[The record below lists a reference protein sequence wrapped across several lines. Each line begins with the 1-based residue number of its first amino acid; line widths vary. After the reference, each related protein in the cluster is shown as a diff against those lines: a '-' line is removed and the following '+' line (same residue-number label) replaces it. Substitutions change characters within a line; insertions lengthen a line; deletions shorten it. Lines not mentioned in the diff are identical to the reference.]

1 MLGRRLLNELAA
13 ISESFVLVLDDYHH
27 IDQPAVHELVGRLLR
42 YPPPSLHLVILTRR
56 DPNLALSSL
65 RARHRLL
72 EIRPEDLRFD
82 RRQTAAFMENAL
94 GLSLSGPALA
104 RLHSATEGWPVSLRL
119 AAVAL
124 RHGSDAEELIRG
136 LGGDS
141 GQIREYLV
149 EEILASQPA
158 EIRES
163 LYKISIL
170 ERFCAPLCESVCGPC
185 HVEGVTPDCA
195 PVFDGLLQGAGLL
208 TVPLDADREWC
219 RFHHLFQE
227 FLERQLERRTS
238 AAERAA
244 LHRRAS
250 AWLARSGLIEEAL
263 RHALA
268 SGDVDS
274 AVRLVDERGDETMN
288 RQQWHRLKGWLELFP
303 AEVVEAT
310 PHLLLLKALSFNY
323 RYRWAEAW
331 KILDQAEPLVAA
343 TPPEAASGRRLRGI
357 LAAVRCHRCYFAG
370 EAERAVAC
378 GERALALLPPAAH
391 DLRAF
396 ATTVLAL
403 SLQMR
408 GDLDRACRFLYDAL
422 EELPDHRGTLSPRV
436 FAILGLVHWVDG
448 DLGSLEQVA
457 SNLLKLGE
465 QLDLRES
472 REWAGYFLG
481 VVHYQRGELEAAR
494 EHLATAVEKRFLA
507 RTVVFLHGTT
517 VLALCRLAQG
527 RGDEARD
534 LAESLVAHMLE
545 TGNTFA
551 LPLAR
556 AFVAEIALRQGRL
569 TEARDW
575 LRKLPRRGTGET
587 AEPESILPMVMAYMP
602 QLTLVKVLLADARPE
617 SMSRA
622 ETLLARLHEHAS
634 RVHNRRCRIEVLA
647 LQALLHQA
655 REDEPA
661 ALEALEEAVTLAQP
675 GGFVRLF
682 VDLGPPMADLLD
694 RLELDDEAAR
704 YVEQIRTAFPG
715 GGTLPAAGSAAGAGQ
730 RLPSRGQPLLGRE
743 LLSRRELEVLA
754 GVARRLSNKEIA
766 GELGISSG
774 TVKRHTHNI
783 YAKLGTSD
791 RREVVARAIEL
802 DLLPA
807 G

>member
-104 RLHSATEGWPVSLRL
+104 RLHSSTEGWPVSLRL

-124 RHGSDAEELIRG
+124 RHGRDAEGLIRG

-163 LYKISIL
+163 LYKVSIL
-170 ERFCAPLCESVCGPC
+170 ERFCAPLCESVCGP
-185 HVEGVTPDCA
+185 HRVEGVTPDCA
-195 PVFDGLLQGAGLL
+195 PAFDGLLQGAGLL

-227 FLERQLERRTS
+227 LLERQLERRTS

-268 SGDVDS
+268 GGDVDA
-274 AVRLVDERGDETMN
+274 AVRLVDERSDETMN
-288 RQQWHRLKGWLELFP
+288 RQQWHRLEGWLELFP

-310 PHLLLLKALSFNY
+310 PALLLLKALSCIY

-343 TPPEAASGRRLRGI
+343 TPPGAATGRRLRGI
-357 LAAVRCHRCYFAG
+357 FAAVRCHRCYFASD
-370 EAERAVAC
+370 AERAVAC
-378 GERALALLPPAAH
+378 GERALALLPPEAE
-391 DLRAF
+391 DVRAF
-396 ATTVLAL
+396 ATNFLAL

-408 GDLDRACRFLYDAL
+408 DDLDRACRLLYDTL
-422 EELPDHRGTLSPRV
+422 EEQPGHRGTLSPRV
-436 FAILGLVHWVDG
+436 FTTLGLVHWVDG
-448 DLGSLEQVA
+448 DLGNLEQVA

-465 QLDLRES
+465 ELDLRES

-481 VVHYQRGELEAAR
+481 MVHYQRGELEAAQG
-494 EHLATAVEKRFLA
+494 HLTTAVEKRFLA

-517 VLALCRLAQG
+517 VLALCRLAQRQQVLVTSAVPLVLIPFTMPLWARLFD
-527 RGDEARD
+527 RGNVLCFQAWNS
-534 LAESLVAHMLE
+534 AA
-545 TGNTFA
+545 FA
-551 LPLAR
+551 LA
-556 AFVAEIALRQGRL
+556 
-569 TEARDW
+569 
-575 LRKLPRRGTGET
+575 
-587 AEPESILPMVMAYMP
+587 
-602 QLTLVKVLLADARPE
+602 LLA
-617 SMSRA
+617 
-622 ETLLARLHEHAS
+622 
-634 RVHNRRCRIEVLA
+634 
-647 LQALLHQA
+647 
-655 REDEPA
+655 
-661 ALEALEEAVTLAQP
+661 
-675 GGFVRLF
+675 F
-682 VDLGPPMADLLD
+682 
-694 RLELDDEAAR
+694 
-704 YVEQIRTAFPG
+704 
-715 GGTLPAAGSAAGAGQ
+715 GSAAVAGRPEWLWIGAV
-730 RLPSRGQPLLGRE
+730 LLGIAY
-743 LLSRRELEVLA
+743 A
-754 GVARRLSNKEIA
+754 GGSV
-766 GELGISSG
+766 GW
-774 TVKRHTHNI
+774 H
-783 YAKLGTSD
+783 LGTHHFAPRGRTLQYMGLHVSLSGV
-791 RREVVARAIEL
+791 RGLLAPLACPPTATSRPPPRGSTPSLATASGSRTPSARGSKSVAGDSSPGGDSRKL
-802 DLLPA
+802 W
-807 G
+807 